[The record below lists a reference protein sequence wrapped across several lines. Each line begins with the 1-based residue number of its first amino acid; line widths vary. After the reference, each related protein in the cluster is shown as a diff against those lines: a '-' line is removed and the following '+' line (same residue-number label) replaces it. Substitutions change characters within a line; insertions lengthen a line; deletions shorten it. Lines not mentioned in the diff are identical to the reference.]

1 MDSFISWIG
10 GKKLLRKAI
19 CERFPQ
25 SGIKKY
31 VEVFGGAA
39 WVLFHKDRHAE
50 LEVYNDINSNLVN
63 LFKCVKYH
71 PNAIKEELENVL
83 YARETYR
90 DFTEFHKNPALT
102 DIQRAAMYFYMIK
115 SSYGSKVTGF
125 GAKPRVLTNTDR
137 LAAIKE
143 RLKTVVIENKDFV
156 ALIKQYDRPHTLFYC
171 DPPYYGTERYYD
183 HGDASFVREMHEKL
197 AELLAGIKGRVVL
210 SYNDN
215 DFIRGL
221 YKSNG
226 FVINDISRQN
236 NLSSKIGQKPYKEL
250 IIRNF

>member
-25 SGIKKY
+25 SDVEKY

-39 WVLFHKDRHAE
+39 WVLFYKDKHAK
-50 LEVYNDINSNLVN
+50 LEVYNDVNSNLVN

-83 YARETYR
+83 YSREIF
-90 DFTEFHKNPALT
+90 DGFKDLHKNSALT

-115 SSYGSKVTGF
+115 ASFGSKTSSF
-125 GAKPRVLTNTDR
+125 GANSREVIRTDCFE
-137 LAAIKE
+137 AIRE
-143 RLKTVVIENKDFV
+143 RLKAVVIENKSFE
-156 ALIKQYDRPHTLFYC
+156 ALIKQYDRPQTLFYC
-171 DPPYYGTERYYD
+171 DPPYFGTERYYD
-183 HGDASFVREMHEKL
+183 HGDTNFDKEAHKKL
-197 AELLAGIKGRVVL
+197 AEILKNIKGRCII

-215 DFIRGL
+215 EYIRNL
-221 YKSNG
+221 YKRFN
-226 FVINDISRQN
+226 IEEISRQN
-236 NLSSKIGQKPYKEL
+236 NLSPLSRQEAYKEL
-250 IIRNF
+250 IIKNY